1 MESKRDFFV
10 AQLENPHWIDVFH
23 FEKDSPASYA
33 RYALKKGWL
42 KASIRE
48 SRHEPTGRNM
58 FGLGTNQQ
66 PFCFIMKSTWNH
78 PWKLGISS

>member
-33 RYALKKGWL
+33 RYALKKG
-42 KASIRE
+42 
-48 SRHEPTGRNM
+48 
-58 FGLGTNQQ
+58 
-66 PFCFIMKSTWNH
+66 
-78 PWKLGISS
+78 